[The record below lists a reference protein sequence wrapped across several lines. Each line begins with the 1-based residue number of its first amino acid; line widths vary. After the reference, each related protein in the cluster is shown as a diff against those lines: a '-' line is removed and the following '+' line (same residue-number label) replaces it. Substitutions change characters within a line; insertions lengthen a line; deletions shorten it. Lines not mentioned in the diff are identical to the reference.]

1 MIVDH
6 LPLITAEMIFL
17 VLDDG
22 DTFRINESFGSPET
36 RSSII
41 FSKAKIKFCL
51 GLHYNGDNSC

>member
-1 MIVDH
+1 
-6 LPLITAEMIFL
+6 MIFL